1 MHTDLELLKIPEA
14 ILQNMH
20 IVWTFLLLMTRF
32 TGFFIVVPGL
42 GAGIMGLAVRMP
54 AIIVLAY
61 ASLLSSPEAP
71 LPPDW
76 GIVIASV
83 VTELLFGMVLGL
95 VPYLIVAGAQTAGQL
110 AGTSM
115 GLGQAQLID
124 PTSGGT
130 VTELSKLY
138 GDLVILVFLLLGGHH
153 VAVYAVSGLGGDV
166 IPGTFQLQGVTLELL
181 INRSADIFR
190 VGMLLSAPVVV
201 ALLLT
206 QFVMGLISKA
216 VPSINIFVVSFPI
229 TAGIGL
235 TLTLIALPSATA
247 FIARQTTTIE
257 NVVVLISE
265 QTKKVEQVPH

>member
-1 MHTDLELLKIPEA
+1 MQGELELLKIPQA
-14 ILQNMH
+14 ILQNMN

-32 TGFFIVVPGL
+32 TGFFILVPGL
-42 GAGIMGLAVRMP
+42 GAGVMGITVRMP
-54 AIIVLAY
+54 AIIVLSY
-61 ASLLSSPEAP
+61 ASLLASQHAP

-76 GIVIASV
+76 GIVIAALVS
-83 VTELLFGMVLGL
+83 ELIFGLILGL
-95 VPYLIVAGAQTAGQL
+95 VPYLIVAGAQTAGHL

-124 PTSGGT
+124 PTSGGS
-130 VTELSKLY
+130 VSELSKLY

-153 VAVYAVSGLGGDV
+153 VAVYAVSGLGGDI
-166 IPGTFQLQGVTLELL
+166 IPGTFNLQGATVELI
-181 INRSADIFR
+181 INRSADIFK

-235 TLTLIALPSATA
+235 MLTLIALPSATE

-257 NVVVLISE
+257 NVVVLVSE
-265 QTKKVEQVPH
+265 NSKRVEAVP